1 VNTMQSPVL
10 IAAVTLLAGCTVGPD
25 PHDHPIATVPA
36 QFVEATVGEMS
47 EAGDGATSS
56 LVLADPGLQ
65 MLIATGLARNDDIRI
80 AAARVAESRALLG
93 VSEADMY
100 PSVDAVGIGER
111 RRQSGNIDQRDGD
124 GFVENRFGL
133 GFQSVWEIDLWGRV
147 RRSVEAA
154 TFDSEQALALY
165 TDARRSVAAEIAAEY
180 VQARGLQARLDVAGK
195 GVRNQEQL
203 AALTEALAKDGS
215 ATTAD
220 LRRIHA
226 RLERTRASIPPLEAG
241 IRISVQRLSVLS
253 VLSAN
258 EVSQILEQSAGL
270 PRTPVNAAFGLPSM
284 LLRHRPDVRAAEAS
298 LSAATARIGVAT
310 AELFPRVVLNGDFGV
325 SSSEAGKLFS
335 GDSLAFG
342 VGPSVRWPVLDFGRV
357 RSQIRAQGARQEA
370 AIAAYEQTVRRAVAE
385 VESSLADRR
394 GAIGE
399 RDRLELAATASSEA
413 MRLIQLRYEQGA
425 DPLLAVLDAER
436 ERLEIEE
443 QLAIAQTRL
452 LLSHVAIVRAIGE
465 FPERTQPE
473 FQVQS
478 FRALTSPIS
487 SGAAAR

>member
-1 VNTMQSPVL
+1 MLRIPAL
-10 IAAVTLLAGCTVGPD
+10 IASLSLLAGCTVGPD
-25 PHDHPIATVPA
+25 PHDHPIAAVPA
-36 QFVEATVGEMS
+36 HFVEATDADVF
-47 EAGDGATSS
+47 GAEVLASSS
-56 LVLADPGLQ
+56 LALADPGLR

-111 RRQSGNIDQRDGD
+111 RRQSGNLDQRGGD
-124 GFVENRFGL
+124 GFGENRFGL
-133 GFQSVWEIDLWGRV
+133 GFQSAWEIDLWGRV
-147 RRSVEAA
+147 RRSIEAA

-165 TDARRSVAAEIAAEY
+165 TDARRSIAAEIAAEY
-180 VQARGLQARLDVAGK
+180 VQARGLQARLDVARK

-226 RLERTRASIPPLEAG
+226 RLQRTRASIPPLEAG

-253 VLSAN
+253 VLSAD
-258 EVSQILEQSAGL
+258 EISQILEQSAGL
-270 PRTPVNAAFGLPSM
+270 PRTPVNAAIGLPST

-310 AELFPRVVLNGDFGV
+310 AELFPRVVFNGDFGV
-325 SSSEAGKLFS
+325 SSNEAGKLFS

-413 MRLIQLRYEQGA
+413 VRLIQLRYEQGA

-452 LLSHVAIVRAIGE
+452 LLSHVAIARAIGE
-465 FPERTQPE
+465 SPELTQTGIQ
-473 FQVQS
+473 FQR

-487 SGAAAR
+487 SGAATR

>member
-1 VNTMQSPVL
+1 MNTLRVPTL
-10 IAAVTLLAGCTVGPD
+10 IASLSLLAGCTVGPD
-25 PHDHPIATVPA
+25 PLNRPSAPVPA
-36 QFVEATVGEMS
+36 QFVEATVAEMS
-47 EAGDGATSS
+47 EAEGRASYS
-56 LVLADPGLQ
+56 FALADPGLK
-65 MLIATGLARNDDIRI
+65 MLIATGLARNEDVRI

-93 VSEADMY
+93 LSEADLY
-100 PSVDAVGIGER
+100 PSVDAVGVGER
-111 RRQSGNIDQRDGD
+111 RRQSGNIDQRGGD

-133 GFQSVWEIDLWGRV
+133 GFQSAWEIDLWGRV

-165 TDARRSVAAEIAAEY
+165 ADARRSIAAEIAAEY
-180 VQARGLQARLDVAGK
+180 VQARGLQARLDVGRK
-195 GVRNQEQL
+195 GVRNQERL
-203 AALTEALAKDGS
+203 ASLTEALAKDGS

-241 IRISVQRLSVLS
+241 IRISVQRLSVLCA
-253 VLSAN
+253 LSAQ
-258 EVSQILEQSAGL
+258 EVSQILEQPVGL
-270 PRTPVNAAFGLPSM
+270 PKTPENSTIGLPSM

-399 RDRLELAATASSEA
+399 RSRLELAANASSEA
-413 MRLIQLRYEQGA
+413 MRLIQIRYEQGA

-443 QLAIAQTRL
+443 QLAVAQTRL
-452 LLSHVAIVRAIGE
+452 LLSHVAIA
-465 FPERTQPE
+465 
-473 FQVQS
+473 
-478 FRALTSPIS
+478 RALGTPPEHSCANLLSEGDLSRRSKSP
-487 SGAAAR
+487 